1 VKAER
6 STGAL
11 QAWDRTDFVL
21 NVYKEI
27 PWTSHDAVSRVRRI
41 LGERRVGHAGSLDPF
56 ASGVLVVGVGRGT
69 RLVPYLMDLPKGYRG
84 TMILGRRTDSG
95 DMAGAI
101 IEEGPVPRIGLEELQ
116 RFADQFLGRTM
127 QTPPMVSAVK
137 VEGRRLYDLA
147 RKGIAVEREARPI
160 RIDRFT
166 IVDVDLPRVDF
177 EVECGRGTYVR
188 TLIEDL
194 AAKVPAL
201 ATIESL
207 TRTSVGGFR
216 VADSVRIISPPGN
229 TPGGLRGSAV
239 SLSGA
244 LGHLPAAKVDGHWIR
259 RLKQGMAPP
268 WKWLEFDAQ
277 PALGQTIRL
286 LGREGELLA
295 IATLDLLPG
304 PADRPIEMA
313 ASVRLDRVF

>member
-1 VKAER
+1 MRAER
-6 STGAL
+6 SAGAL
-11 QAWDRTDFVL
+11 RAWDRTDFVL

-27 PWTSHDAVSRVRRI
+27 PWTSHDAVGRIRRI

-56 ASGVLVVGVGRGT
+56 ATGVLVIGVGRGT
-69 RLVPYLMDLPKGYRG
+69 KLMSYLVDLPKAYRG
-84 TMILGRRTDSG
+84 TMLLGRRTDSG
-95 DMAGAI
+95 DMAGRLV
-101 IEEGPVPRIGLEELQ
+101 EEGPVPAIDREGLQKL
-116 RFADQFLGRTM
+116 ADQFLGRTM
-127 QTPPMVSAVK
+127 QIPPMVSAVK
-137 VEGRRLYDLA
+137 HEGRRLYDLA

-188 TLIEDL
+188 TLVEDL
-194 AAKVPAL
+194 AAKVQAL

-207 TRTSVGGFR
+207 TRTSVGGFH

-229 TPGGLRGSAV
+229 APDGLRSSAV
-239 SLSGA
+239 SMSGA

-268 WKWLEFDAQ
+268 WKWLEFDSQ
-277 PALGQTIRL
+277 PRLDQTIRL

-304 PADRPIEMA
+304 PADRPIDMA